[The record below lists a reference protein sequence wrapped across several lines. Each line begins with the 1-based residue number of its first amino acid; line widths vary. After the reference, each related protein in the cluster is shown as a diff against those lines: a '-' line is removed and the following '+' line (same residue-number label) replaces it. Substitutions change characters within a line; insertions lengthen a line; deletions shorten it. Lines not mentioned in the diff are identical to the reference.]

1 MPAAAQMS
9 CIDAPWKPE
18 RTKQRWAAARIS
30 SRRSDC
36 SWALARR
43 MTGVPI
49 PPYCTNAIIRM
60 NVRSQKWRKLGR
72 GAGTRGGR
80 PFHRSAFLVP
90 LSQNVAGRV
99 PSESDIGRD
108 SHQLM
113 RAEMGLPRAECGES
127 RFAKYVE
134 GIASVIGH
142 ADRVRPLWDYCVGL
156 MMPCER
162 KSVEPIAALTA
173 PKRVGAQHQSLLHF
187 VNQAPWSDEKVSAK
201 VCEMVLPEIERHGPI
216 EAWIIDDTG
225 FPKKGRHSVGVSH
238 QYCGQLGK
246 QANCQT

>member
-1 MPAAAQMS
+1 MRDSVGSAAIAAAS
-9 CIDAPWKPE
+9 CRNRRRESLMAFPSRGSPADGIS
-18 RTKQRWAAARIS
+18 AALENGGFGRSAGSSVTRLHHVGAR
-30 SRRSDC
+30 
-36 SWALARR
+36 
-43 MTGVPI
+43 GEVPI
-49 PPYCTNAIIRM
+49 ASGAVDVAGGGTWPSLP
-60 NVRSQKWRKLGR
+60 RSTSCAGIADGGDGSRFARTRWFVQPIYWAYR
-72 GAGTRGGR
+72 GVSLSH
-80 PFHRSAFLVP
+80 PLVP
-90 LSQNVAGRV
+90 LSQKVAGRV

-113 RAEMGLPRAECGES
+113 RAEMGLPRAECSES
-127 RFAKYVE
+127 RFAKYVV

-201 VCEMVLPEIERHGPI
+201 VCEMVRPER
-216 EAWIIDDTG
+216 
-225 FPKKGRHSVGVSH
+225 
-238 QYCGQLGK
+238 
-246 QANCQT
+246 